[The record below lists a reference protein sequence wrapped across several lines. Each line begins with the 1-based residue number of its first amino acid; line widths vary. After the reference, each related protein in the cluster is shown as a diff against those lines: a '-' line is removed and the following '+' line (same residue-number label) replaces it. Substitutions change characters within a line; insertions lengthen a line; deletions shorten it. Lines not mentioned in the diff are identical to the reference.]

1 MIATLRRA
9 DRVVLND
16 IKWEQ
21 FETLLKSLDDH
32 RASRIAYDNGVL
44 EIMVPLPGHEHFKE
58 VIGDAVKDIADE
70 LELDYESYG
79 STTWRKRAAMAEL
92 EADNCFYFQNEAAV
106 RGRLDLDIS
115 KGDPPPIS
123 L

>member
-44 EIMVPLPGHEHFKE
+44 EIMVPLPGHEH
-58 VIGDAVKDIADE
+58 
-70 LELDYESYG
+70 
-79 STTWRKRAAMAEL
+79 
-92 EADNCFYFQNEAAV
+92 
-106 RGRLDLDIS
+106 
-115 KGDPPPIS
+115 
-123 L
+123 